1 MIIDYKNNDELELIK
16 KENMNLEYN
25 VNQLNQQIANL
36 NKANEN

>member
-16 KENMNLEYN
+16 KENMNFQYN
-25 VNQLNQQIANL
+25 VNQLNYQIANL